1 MKATIQYIR
10 EELSGLYPVTEIR
23 AFIRLIFE
31 HVCMMDY
38 RDIILKYDTEADNDS
53 KKRIYKIVRRLKNFE
68 PIQYILGETQ
78 FIDLKL
84 KIEPPVFIP
93 RPETEELVQW
103 ITDSC
108 KYKSPS
114 IIDIGTGSGCIA
126 LALSRQIEMSRVSAA
141 DIMQD
146 VVNLARYNAKN
157 NNLHVNFF
165 CADIL
170 QWEKYEWDCYD
181 IIVSNP
187 PYVMEKEKKD
197 MPLNVLRFE
206 PNEALFVPDDDPLV
220 FYRAI
225 SEFASHFL
233 CEGGWLYFEINEQL
247 GNEIMLLLKHRGFS
261 NVEIKKDI
269 NDKERMIRC
278 SKSK

>member
-10 EELSGLYPVTEIR
+10 EELSGLYPVTEIE

-31 HVCMMDY
+31 HVCIIDY
-38 RDIILKYDTEADNDS
+38 RDMILKYDFKLDKGCKE
-53 KKRIYKIVRRLKNFE
+53 KISEVVQRLKNFE
-68 PIQYILGETQ
+68 PIQYIMGATQ
-78 FIDLKL
+78 FINLKL
-84 KIEPPVFIP
+84 KVNPSVFIP
-93 RPETEELVQW
+93 RPETEELVWW

-108 KYKSPS
+108 KYSSPS
-114 IIDIGTGSGCIA
+114 ILDIGTGSGCIA
-126 LALSRQIEMSRVSAA
+126 LALGQQIGMSQVSAV
-141 DIMQD
+141 D
-146 VVNLARYNAKN
+146 VTKDVIEKARYNADS

-170 QWEKYEWDCYD
+170 RWEDYKWDYYD

-197 MPLNVLRFE
+197 MPLNVLKFE
-206 PNEALFVPDDDPLV
+206 PHEALFVPDDDPLV
-220 FYRAI
+220 FYRSIA
-225 SEFASHFL
+225 EFASHFL
-233 CEGGWLYFEINEQL
+233 CKEGWLYFEINEQL
-247 GNEIMLLLKHRGFS
+247 GDEIMLLLKYRGFG

-269 NDKERMIRC
+269 NDKDRMIRC

>member
-10 EELSGLYPVTEIR
+10 EELSGLYSVTEIR

-31 HVCMMDY
+31 HVYNMDY
-38 RDIILKYDTEADNDS
+38 HEIIVKYDTKPDNNY
-53 KKRIYKIVRRLKNFE
+53 KERIHTIVRRLKNFE

-84 KIEPPVFIP
+84 KIEPLVFIP

-103 ITDSC
+103 ITVSC

-114 IIDIGTGSGCIA
+114 ILDIGTGSGCIA
-126 LALSRQIEMSRVSAA
+126 LALSRHIEMSRVSAV
-141 DIMQD
+141 DILQD
-146 VVNLARYNAKN
+146 VINLARYNAKK
-157 NNLHVNFF
+157 NNLNVNFF
-165 CADIL
+165 CADIFHR
-170 QWEKYEWDCYD
+170 EKYEWNCYD

-197 MPLNVLRFE
+197 IALNVLKFE
-206 PNEALFVPDDDPLV
+206 PHEALFVPDDDPLV

-225 SEFASHFL
+225 AEFASYFL

-247 GNEIMLLLKHRGFS
+247 GNEIMLLLKHGGFGKI
-261 NVEIKKDI
+261 EIKKDI

-278 SKSK
+278 CKSK